1 MVSSASNGEFAR
13 CAMRS
18 RVMARASFFAFQS
31 GTHLPIM
38 VPVLVCL
45 LTNWPVL
52 STLTVMGRRVSPV
65 AEEMVCPM

>member
-45 LTNWPVL
+45 LTN
-52 STLTVMGRRVSPV
+52 
-65 AEEMVCPM
+65 